1 MADNWSSYMCWC
13 NHPRNTHR
21 FVHESR
27 CWSYREGK
35 ACMEILKRE
44 REFVPVVCKLS
55 VQAATV
61 SSLTFSRRHSH
72 RLKFPIIIHHMNQF
86 DAQTIRDELSLSI
99 LAVFRLKDLDVFISF
114 WQKKTALIIFF
125 LKGRRLQNL
134 PSNFWRLEK
143 CHDCG
148 LSSKTPTTR
157 SNQPF
162 PSLYRPGVQSCFLP
176 SKQTVPGSQ
185 SKQFSGHHYQEKRN
199 NFYLIKN

>member
-99 LAVFRLKDLDVFISF
+99 LAVFRFKDLDVFISF

-134 PSNFWRLEK
+134 PSNFWRLENVMIVGSLRK
-143 CHDCG
+143 LPPRDRTNLFHHCIV
-148 LSSKTPTTR
+148 LVYSLAS
-157 SNQPF
+157 F
-162 PSLYRPGVQSCFLP
+162 P
-176 SKQTVPGSQ
+176 Q
-185 SKQFSGHHYQEKRN
+185 SKLCQVHNQSNFRGTTTKKRETI
-199 NFYLIKN
+199 FI

>member
-1 MADNWSSYMCWC
+1 MADNWSSYMCCC

-72 RLKFPIIIHHMNQF
+72 RLKFPIIIHHMNQL

-99 LAVFRLKDLDVFISF
+99 LAVFRFKDLDVFISF
-114 WQKKTALIIFF
+114 WQKMNGLDHFLLERETFAKSTKQFLETWKMSWLWALFPK
-125 LKGRRLQNL
+125 LPPRDRTNL
-134 PSNFWRLEK
+134 FHHCIVLVYSLVSFPQSKLCQVHNQSNFR
-143 CHDCG
+143 G
-148 LSSKTPTTR
+148 TTT
-157 SNQPF
+157 
-162 PSLYRPGVQSCFLP
+162 
-176 SKQTVPGSQ
+176 K
-185 SKQFSGHHYQEKRN
+185 KRETI
-199 NFYLIKN
+199 FI

>member
-99 LAVFRLKDLDVFISF
+99 LAVFRFKDLDVFISF
-114 WQKKTALIIFF
+114 WQKKRPWSFSSWKGDVCKIYQAIF
-125 LKGRRLQNL
+125 R
-134 PSNFWRLEK
+134 RLEK

>member
-99 LAVFRLKDLDVFISF
+99 LAVFRFKDLDVFISF

-134 PSNFWRLEK
+134 LSNFWRLGKMSWLWALFENS
-143 CHDCG
+143 HHEIEPTFSITV
-148 LSSKTPTTR
+148 SSWCTVLL
-157 SNQPF
+157 
-162 PSLYRPGVQSCFLP
+162 PSLKANCARFTIKAIFGAPLP
-176 SKQTVPGSQ
+176 RKE
-185 SKQFSGHHYQEKRN
+185 KQFLFN
-199 NFYLIKN
+199 

>member
-55 VQAATV
+55 VKAATV

-72 RLKFPIIIHHMNQF
+72 RLKFPIIRLGRFHQFLTKNERPWSFSSWKADVCKIYQAIFGDLKNVMIVGSLRKLPPRDRTNLFHHC
-86 DAQTIRDELSLSI
+86 IVLVYSL
-99 LAVFRLKDLDVFISF
+99 ASF
-114 WQKKTALIIFF
+114 PQSKLCQVHNK
-125 LKGRRLQNL
+125 
-134 PSNFWRLEK
+134 SNFW
-143 CHDCG
+143 G
-148 LSSKTPTTR
+148 TTT
-157 SNQPF
+157 
-162 PSLYRPGVQSCFLP
+162 
-176 SKQTVPGSQ
+176 K
-185 SKQFSGHHYQEKRN
+185 KRETI
-199 NFYLIKN
+199 FI

>member
-99 LAVFRLKDLDVFISF
+99 LAVFRFKDLDVFISF

-148 LSSKTPTTR
+148 LSLKTPTTR

-162 PSLYRPGVQSCFLP
+162 PSL
-176 SKQTVPGSQ
+176 
-185 SKQFSGHHYQEKRN
+185 
-199 NFYLIKN
+199 

>member
-1 MADNWSSYMCWC
+1 MADNWSSYMCCC

-72 RLKFPIIIHHMNQF
+72 RLKFPIIIHHMNQL

-99 LAVFRLKDLDVFISF
+99 LAVFRFKDLDVFISF
-114 WQKKTALIIFF
+114 WQKMNGLDHFLLERETFAKSTKQFLETWKMWRLWALFENSHHEIEPTFSITVSSWCTV
-125 LKGRRLQNL
+125 LL
-134 PSNFWRLEK
+134 PSLKANCARFTIK
-143 CHDCG
+143 AIFG
-148 LSSKTPTTR
+148 AP
-157 SNQPF
+157 
-162 PSLYRPGVQSCFLP
+162 LP
-176 SKQTVPGSQ
+176 RKE
-185 SKQFSGHHYQEKRN
+185 KQFLFN
-199 NFYLIKN
+199 